1 MSEQTT
7 LRAALE
13 SAFDKADQPEVI
25 DVPSREVSEP
35 VETAAQAEQRARD
48 EQGRFAPKAEAKP
61 EPVAQPLAQPTEQPP
76 APVAPN
82 RPTTWKKEYLP
93 LWDKMASGQTLTP
106 EEAIK
111 LAQYTEQRETEY
123 KTGVSTYKTAAQEAR
138 ELQDAMAPFMPELQ
152 QHNIRPTE
160 WIRNLGNAHRTLA
173 LGDPQQKLQMFAQLA
188 KDYGVPLEMV
198 GQVSQGQ
205 GVDPAYAALMHQIQ
219 NLQGQIQQ
227 VGNWKEQQ
235 EQQRANQAIAELAG
249 DTERYPHFE
258 KVRGTMSQLLG
269 AGLATDLK
277 AAYKQ
282 AVRLNDEVFQEEQ
295 QRLSQANSASQI
307 AERAA
312 AAAQAKAKVISPRS
326 ATPSGTQQVTKAKD
340 RRSLLEEQFSMHEG
354 RV

>member
-13 SAFDKADQPEVI
+13 SAFDKAEQTEVI
-25 DVPSREVSEP
+25 ESPASESTET
-35 VETAAQAEQRARD
+35 VETTPEQRARD
-48 EQGRFAPKAEAKP
+48 EQGRFAPKAEVKP
-61 EPVAQPLAQPTEQPP
+61 EAPAQPTEQPP
-76 APVAPN
+76 APVVPN

-106 EEAIK
+106 EEAVK

-198 GQVSQGQ
+198 GQVAQGQ
-205 GVDPAYAALMHQIQ
+205 GIDPSYAAIMNQLQ
-219 NLQGQIQQ
+219 NLQGELKQ
-227 VGNWKEQQ
+227 VHSWKEQQ

-249 DTERYPHFE
+249 NPQEFPHFE
-258 KVRGTMSQLLG
+258 KVKGTMSQLLG
-269 AGLATDLK
+269 AGFATDLK

-295 QRLSQANSASQI
+295 QRLSQAASASQI

-326 ATPSGTQQVTKAKD
+326 ATPSGTQQTTKAKD
-340 RRSLLEEQFSMHEG
+340 RRSMLEEAFSMHEG